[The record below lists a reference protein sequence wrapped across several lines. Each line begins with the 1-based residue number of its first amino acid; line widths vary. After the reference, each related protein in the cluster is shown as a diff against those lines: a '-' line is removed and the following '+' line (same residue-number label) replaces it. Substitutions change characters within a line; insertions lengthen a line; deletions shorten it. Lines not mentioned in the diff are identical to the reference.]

1 MEGNPWRPP
10 SGDNPATQLTLSSY
24 WVSRLLSF
32 LNGSMLD
39 VTIKAPLALPQ
50 TRSGQVSLTLQNC
63 QPVFTGIHMRAH
75 LLSSVTKFMLKR
87 TLQNSLPNMLCPVVR
102 FWFYI
107 INQQLSILK
116 NVHSLGLFRSLYS
129 ALTQVPPSSEP
140 YYRLDFQDK
149 HFPASFINW
158 LIEIAETQ
166 RSSYL

>member
-1 MEGNPWRPP
+1 MAGTVANQTLYASSEEGSP
-10 SGDNPATQLTLSSY
+10 S
-24 WVSRLLSF
+24 
-32 LNGSMLD
+32 
-39 VTIKAPLALPQ
+39 LASADCSHL
-50 TRSGQVSLTLQNC
+50 RS
-63 QPVFTGIHMRAH
+63 
-75 LLSSVTKFMLKR
+75 LLSSVTKFMLKQ